1 MNLPLVVIIVVLA
14 ATLLFFSVRSRP
26 GRRTVRWVQSFYGFR
41 ATEAAEARAES
52 LLRSSLT
59 PEEYEALQQEGYLP
73 IASRLYPDRVY
84 HIPRE
89 RRRVSVYQI
98 MPNHPKPYYR
108 KLGELCLIPC
118 IQVPDA
124 DVVLTHKWLLE
135 ADERTYLATANWIA
149 SMYP

>member
-1 MNLPLVVIIVVLA
+1 MNLPLIVMLVVFA
-14 ATLLFFSVRSRP
+14 TTLLFFSATSRP
-26 GRRTVRWVQSFYGFR
+26 GRRALRWMQSFYRFQ
-41 ATEAAEARAES
+41 ATEEAEARAES
-52 LLRSSLT
+52 LLRNSLT
-59 PEEYEALQQEGYLP
+59 REEYESLQHEGFLP
-73 IASRLYPDRVY
+73 ITSRLYPDRVY
-84 HIPRE
+84 HVPRE
-89 RRRVSVYQI
+89 RRRVSVYQVV
-98 MPNHPKPYYR
+98 PNQPKPYYR

>member
-1 MNLPLVVIIVVLA
+1 MNLPLVVLLIVVV
-14 ATLLFFSVRSRP
+14 ATLLFFGMRSNS
-26 GRRTVRWVQSFYGFR
+26 GRRMLRRVRPLYRFQL
-41 ATEAAEARAES
+41 TEEAEARAES
-52 LLRSSLT
+52 LLRASISS
-59 PEEYEALQQEGYLP
+59 EEYTALLREGYLE

-89 RRRVSVYQI
+89 RRRVSVYQVV
-98 MPNHPKPYYR
+98 PNHPKPYYR